1 VSLTIVNSLP
11 EDEGE
16 YTIKAINDK
25 GVATST
31 AEVLVHLETPL
42 FTAQLSDT
50 VVELS
55 ETAKFKC
62 TVTGIPKPKVTWFI
76 EDTPIVEGPKYSMT
90 FTDSIAT
97 LEVKDVSMD
106 ESPVYVTCKAE
117 NVAGE
122 ARSSAELAVEGIY
135 I

>member
-1 VSLTIVNSLP
+1 M
-11 EDEGE
+11 
-16 YTIKAINDK
+16 
-25 GVATST
+25 
-31 AEVLVHLETPL
+31 
-42 FTAQLSDT
+42 FTTQLSDT

-55 ETAKFKC
+55 DTAKFQC
-62 TVTGIPKPKVTWFI
+62 TVTGIPKPKVTWFM
-76 EDTPIVEGPKYSMT
+76 EDSPIVEGPKYSMT
-90 FTDSIAT
+90 YVDSIAT

-117 NVAGE
+117 NIAGE